1 MDINSNRRV
10 ELLAPAGN
18 FEKLIMA
25 VLYGADAVYMAGTEF
40 GMRVAAGNFRHDEL
54 KKAIDFCHEHGVK
67 AYVTL
72 NTVAR
77 NDELKRL
84 AQFAEHIEAAGADA
98 VIVTDV
104 GVMNIVKRH
113 APSLEIHIS
122 TQAGVAN
129 YAAAQMWY
137 DLGAKRVILARE
149 LSLDEIAGIRAN
161 TAPDLDIECF
171 VHGAMCVSFSGRCL
185 LSNYMAGRDANR
197 GECAQPCRWKY
208 YLREEKREG
217 EYYEI
222 EEHPEGTYIM
232 NSKDLCAIRFL
243 DKVVDAG
250 VTSLKIEG
258 RAKSEYYAAVTT
270 RAYRGALDDLLNG
283 KPFDEKWFEEV
294 CKVSHREYCDGFFF
308 GRPEE
313 PMQHYSDSS
322 YIREWDVVAIVEQC
336 DDDGN
341 AVVRHKNRFYTGDE
355 VELMIPRGETIAFT
369 VGELYDTVDEIST
382 DDAKHPH
389 RLYGCRLPVAV
400 PQYAILRK
408 RKQGKGAPSK

>member
-1 MDINSNRRV
+1 MQMNNKSHL

-18 FEKLIMA
+18 FEKLTMA
-25 VLYGADAVYMAGTEF
+25 VLYGADAVYMAGSEF
-40 GMRVAAGNFRHDEL
+40 GMRVAAGNFKHDEL
-54 KKAIDFCHEHGVK
+54 KKAIDFCHENGVK

-77 NDELKRL
+77 NDELKRI
-84 AQFAEHIEAAGADA
+84 AQFAEHIEEAGADA
-98 VIVTDV
+98 AIVTDV
-104 GVMNIVKRH
+104 GVMSIVKRH

-129 YAAAQMWY
+129 YEAAQMWY

-149 LSLDEIAGIRAN
+149 LSLDDIAGIRAK
-161 TAPDLDIECF
+161 TSPDLDIECF
-171 VHGAMCVSFSGRCL
+171 VHGSMCVSFSGRCL
-185 LSNYMAGRDANR
+185 LSNYMTGRDANR
-197 GECAQPCRWKY
+197 GACAQPCRWKY

-243 DKVVDAG
+243 DKVAAAG

-270 RAYRGALDDLLNG
+270 RAYRGALDDLIDG
-283 KPFDEKWFEEV
+283 KPFDEKWYEEV
-294 CKVSHREYCDGFFF
+294 CKVSHREYSDGFFF
-308 GRPEE
+308 GMPEK

-322 YIREWDVVAIVEQC
+322 YIRDWEVIGIVEQC
-336 DDDGN
+336 DEEGN
-341 AVVRHKNRFYTGDE
+341 AVVRHKNRFYTGDD
-355 VELMIPRGETIAFT
+355 VELIIPRGETIAFT
-369 VGELYDTVDEIST
+369 MGDLFDTVDETIT

-389 RLYGCRLPVAV
+389 RLYRFKLPVAV
-400 PQYAILRK
+400 PAYSILRK
-408 RKQGKGAPSK
+408 IRQK

>member
-1 MDINSNRRV
+1 M
-10 ELLAPAGN
+10 LAPAGN

-40 GMRVAAGNFRHDEL
+40 GMRAAAGNFTHDEL
-54 KKAIDFCHEHGVK
+54 KRAIDFCHDNGVK

-72 NTVAR
+72 NTIAR
-77 NDELKRL
+77 NDELKQL
-84 AQFAEHIEAAGADA
+84 AQFAEHVEAAGADA
-98 VIVTDV
+98 AIVTDV
-104 GVMNIVKRH
+104 GVLSIIKRH

-129 YAAAQMWY
+129 YESALMWH

-149 LSLDEIAGIRAN
+149 LSLEEIAGIRAK
-161 TAPDLDIECF
+161 TSSDLDIECF

-222 EEHPEGTYIM
+222 EEHPEGTYIL

-243 DKVVDAG
+243 DKVVAAG
-250 VTSLKIEG
+250 VNSLKIEG

-270 RAYRGALDDLLNG
+270 RAYRGALDDLLSG
-283 KPFDEKWFEEV
+283 KPFDEKWYEEA

-308 GRPEE
+308 GMPGQ
-313 PMQHYSDSS
+313 PMQHYSDTL
-322 YIREWDVVAIVEQC
+322 YIREWDVVAVVEQC
-336 DDDGN
+336 DEDGI
-341 AVVRHKNRFYTGDE
+341 AIVRHKNRFHTGDE
-355 VELMIPRGETIAFT
+355 VELMVPRGETVAFT
-369 VGELYDTVDEIST
+369 VGELFDTVDETAT
-382 DDAKHPH
+382 DDAKYPH
-389 RLYGCRLPVAV
+389 RLYGCKLPLAV
-400 PQYAILRK
+400 PPYSILRK
-408 RKQGKGAPSK
+408 KR